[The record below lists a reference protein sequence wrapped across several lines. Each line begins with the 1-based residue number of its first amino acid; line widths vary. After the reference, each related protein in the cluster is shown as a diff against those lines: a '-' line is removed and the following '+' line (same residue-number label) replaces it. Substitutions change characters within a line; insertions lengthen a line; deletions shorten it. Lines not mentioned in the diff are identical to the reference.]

1 MQRRD
6 FNLWLQRS
14 ALAIALTPWT
24 KALAEPGNANVS
36 WKNNPFTLGVASG
49 CPRSDSLVFWTR
61 LLFSDEDQGK
71 SMHTQR
77 VKLEVFADEA
87 LKRRVHTQELLTDA
101 ARAHSVHAQIKR
113 LMPSTDYW
121 YRFTQADASSTVGHA
136 RTAPT
141 RTAQVQQLKL
151 ALTSCQ
157 NFEHGLFVAH
167 QEIAK
172 ESLDFVLFLG
182 DYIYE
187 SNSSQI
193 LTRKHSN
200 EEPKTLAQYRARYE
214 QYKSDPL
221 LQASHAAHAWILMWD
236 DHEVVN
242 DYANDQ
248 DRNYTDPKTFLQRR
262 AAAYQAYFEHQPVW
276 IAPNA
281 NRPESMHLYDQFSWG
296 QLADIWTLDCRQY
309 RSAQACRDPLRGG
322 GRMVTQC
329 AELDD
334 PHRTMLGWEQER
346 WLNQTLRASKATW
359 KLISQATQISSTSV
373 PAPVGKAYWNDAW
386 DGYPQARKRLLQTVV
401 DAKLKNVV
409 TLGGDVH
416 MNVAASLRQEPN
428 NPDSPAVASEFVGT
442 SITSRGMGEK
452 ALATIRSTN
461 SDIEFARSDER
472 GYSVITVTPEGVRC
486 DFKTTA
492 FPAGSENA
500 FKTQAS
506 FVVKRNQVGP
516 QPL

>member
-1 MQRRD
+1 
-6 FNLWLQRS
+6 
-14 ALAIALTPWT
+14 
-24 KALAEPGNANVS
+24 
-36 WKNNPFTLGVASG
+36 
-49 CPRSDSLVFWTR
+49 
-61 LLFSDEDQGK
+61 
-71 SMHTQR
+71 
-77 VKLEVFADEA
+77 
-87 LKRRVHTQELLTDA
+87 
-101 ARAHSVHAQIKR
+101 
-113 LMPSTDYW
+113 
-121 YRFTQADASSTVGHA
+121 
-136 RTAPT
+136 
-141 RTAQVQQLKL
+141 
-151 ALTSCQ
+151 
-157 NFEHGLFVAH
+157 
-167 QEIAK
+167 
-172 ESLDFVLFLG
+172 
-182 DYIYE
+182 
-187 SNSSQI
+187 
-193 LTRKHSN
+193 
-200 EEPKTLAQYRARYE
+200 
-214 QYKSDPL
+214 
-221 LQASHAAHAWILMWD
+221 
-236 DHEVVN
+236 
-242 DYANDQ
+242 
-248 DRNYTDPKTFLQRR
+248 
-262 AAAYQAYFEHQPVW
+262 
-276 IAPNA
+276 
-281 NRPESMHLYDQFSWG
+281 
-296 QLADIWTLDCRQY
+296 
-309 RSAQACRDPLRGG
+309 
-322 GRMVTQC
+322 MVTQC